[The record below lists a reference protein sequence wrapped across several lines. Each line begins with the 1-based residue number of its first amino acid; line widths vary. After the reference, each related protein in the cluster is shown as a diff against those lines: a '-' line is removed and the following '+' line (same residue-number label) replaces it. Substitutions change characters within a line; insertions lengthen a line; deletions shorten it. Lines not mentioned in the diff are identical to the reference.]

1 MNQFVRPVNIPSPI
15 SGQPVA
21 PRLIENDLPDKVVV
35 EAHWIDPQSGA
46 FIRKGIVEIREK
58 SQINE
63 SLNDF
68 PSPEA
73 TSPEAID
80 ILLQCC
86 DGEKDMYDVM
96 NDPETEAEKEA
107 AKILKWYYNDVS
119 IERQLHPK
127 DRFEEIFEIVARRVF
142 DDFAEVDDFGR

>member
-21 PRLIENDLPDKVVV
+21 PRLIENDFPDKVVV

-58 SQINE
+58 SPINE
-63 SLNDF
+63 SLKDF
-68 PSPEA
+68 P
-73 TSPEAID
+73 SPEAID

-96 NDPETEAEKEA
+96 NHPETETESEA
-107 AKILKWYYNDVS
+107 AKILQGYYDDVVMNNP
-119 IERQLHPK
+119 RLHP
-127 DRFEEIFEIVARRVF
+127 DDDFESIFEIMAQQVY
-142 DDFAEVDDFGR
+142 DDYGR

>member
-21 PRLIENDLPDKVVV
+21 PRLIENDFHDKVVV

-58 SQINE
+58 VSD
-63 SLNDF
+63 DF
-68 PSPEA
+68 P
-73 TSPEAID
+73 SPEAID

-86 DGEKDMYDVM
+86 DGERDMYDLMYDPEPSPEEEASKILHRYYDDVVM
-96 NDPETEAEKEA
+96 NNP
-107 AKILKWYYNDVS
+107 
-119 IERQLHPK
+119 RLHP
-127 DRFEEIFEIVARRVF
+127 DDDFENIFEIMAQQIH
-142 DDFAEVDDFGR
+142 DDYGR